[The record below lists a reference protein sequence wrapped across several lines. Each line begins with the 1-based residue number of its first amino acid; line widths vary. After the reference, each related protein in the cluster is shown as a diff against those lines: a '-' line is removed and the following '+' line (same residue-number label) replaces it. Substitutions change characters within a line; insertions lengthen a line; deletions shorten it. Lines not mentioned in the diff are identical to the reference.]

1 MLIKTV
7 SSKACMLLLTS
18 MECIQRML
26 PPCGYSYGSFPYGE
40 WQGLWG
46 AIPCTSLI
54 LHKSLLCIVHP
65 STLTLP
71 GCGLPKNPTVQVSI
85 RSSHLIWKYVC
96 FQMVCSFLTC
106 LKNMI
111 LFFYFGK
118 SDLFTHWV
126 CFTCPVD
133 SHWIHSGKWG
143 VTTFEEVLSTRPDS
157 RRKGN
162 YGLGPDWLPFW
173 STACPT
179 YFLVLRYRRRRSPI
193 ANASGLPPCQ

>member
-1 MLIKTV
+1 MWLHSHMTEERWLPAYSHLALLQSHCHAQQDCVKQDLYASPYLYGV
-7 SSKACMLLLTS
+7 HSNNAAFMWLLLWFLS
-18 MECIQRML
+18 
-26 PPCGYSYGSFPYGE
+26 
-40 WQGLWG
+40 LWG
-46 AIPCTSLI
+46 VTESLWGVIPCTSLI

-118 SDLFTHWV
+118 SDLFTH
-126 CFTCPVD
+126 
-133 SHWIHSGKWG
+133 
-143 VTTFEEVLSTRPDS
+143 
-157 RRKGN
+157 
-162 YGLGPDWLPFW
+162 
-173 STACPT
+173 
-179 YFLVLRYRRRRSPI
+179 
-193 ANASGLPPCQ
+193 